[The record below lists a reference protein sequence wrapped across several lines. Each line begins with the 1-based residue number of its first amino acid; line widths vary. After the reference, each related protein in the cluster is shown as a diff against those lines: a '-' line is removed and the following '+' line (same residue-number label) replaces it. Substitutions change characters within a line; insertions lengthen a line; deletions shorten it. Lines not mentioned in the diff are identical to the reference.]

1 MAKFWR
7 KDTQAAITWVSNDN
21 SRFHGC
27 GFLGSLMGWCLVSY
41 PLAAQVTPD
50 SSLGTE
56 TKTENNVTEI
66 TGGTSSDSNL
76 FHSFQEFSV
85 ETGNTAYF
93 NNGAEIS
100 NIIGRVTGSSGS
112 NIDGLIRAN
121 GDANLILINP
131 NGITLGSNARL
142 DIGGSFLGSTS
153 NSIVFADGTVFNTDL
168 NTQPLL
174 TISAPIGL
182 QLGQNSAAIEVSG
195 AVDLNTGLEISPGNT
210 FALVG
215 NGITFNGGVVTAES
229 GRIDLGSVGA
239 GQVSIS
245 EIAAGWQLG
254 YEAVSQFGEIQLL
267 NRSALLNP
275 NTTAN
280 ATGGIQVQGSNITLE
295 RSQITAQTLADAPGG
310 NIVVNATESLTLS
323 GTAAVGEN
331 SSQISNNV
339 SAGATGQGGA
349 IDITTGKL
357 DINPRSF
364 IDNSIFGAGSAG
376 DIKITTTQ
384 INING
389 AGFLEF
395 QQKYRIDPLEGNL
408 RPDSRI
414 TGIFAG
420 TATTGTAGNI
430 TLETDALNL
439 TNGAIIFTS
448 VYTAGNGGNIN
459 VTANEINLKASAI
472 QNGGAVDSLATASMG
487 NINLKSDRL
496 KVSDGATVI
505 NATFGDVSGGNIN
518 IVADSIDLSNSPPES
533 IIGTGL
539 FTNTTLGSGEGGDL
553 QVSANT
559 ITLKDAVIASNSG
572 AILPDGT
579 VIPFGGLGGDIQIE
593 ARESIDVSGVVFNTD
608 NPQLSV
614 SAVAGIGTTTFSDSD
629 GGNLTIDT
637 GKLLIHDGA
646 NFASSTFNAGE
657 GGQLTI
663 NAADSVELIG
673 ITTETGITLGGLF
686 ASSGSIIPELE
697 VTGASGNIS
706 ITTPN
711 LIARDGA
718 VIDVQSDNLG
728 DAGSINLVT
737 DSVLLAN
744 EGALSATTQDGA
756 GGNIQIDTKV
766 LQLNRGLINASVLG
780 QGTGGNIEIN
790 AQDSVQI
797 TGTSYEQLQSTLFDS
812 NLFSPEFFANLS
824 IDQINE
830 GILAAAVD
838 SGDAGIIEIQTAN
851 LELQQGGLIA
861 TATAGSGS
869 AGSILLNASESL
881 VVDGSF
887 ISNNTFFSG
896 AGGDIAV
903 DTSRLEILQGGQI
916 TASTLGLGNGGSVA
930 IDASESV
937 TVAGRAENTDLVPNR
952 SETLISNIS
961 VGAQPLPTITGNGGN
976 LTINTPQLKID
987 DRAAISI
994 GSTGTGNAGS
1004 LEVNADSIMLDNQ
1017 GVISADTQ
1025 SGGGGNII
1033 LNADNLVWR
1042 GGSFTTATS
1051 RGTGNGGNI
1060 TLNTDNLLALEGSR
1074 VTANAFRGMGGNIQV
1089 DTQGLFICQTCQVTA
1104 SSELG
1109 LDGLVDIETLEPTT
1123 LNSLEIAQQPTQP
1136 QEEVAVACPSEPRSN
1151 SSQLTITG
1159 RGGLPNRPQELLN
1172 ARSLIEFAPVAA
1184 SKTPIK
1190 PAKQAILPP
1199 PARGWYRLP
1208 SGQVMLTAQNMD
1220 NLASPQNSP
1229 INTVNC
1235 HN

>member
-7 KDTQAAITWVSNDN
+7 KDTQAAIAWVSNDH
-21 SRFHGC
+21 SRFNGC

-56 TKTENNVTEI
+56 TNTDNNVTEI

-93 NNGAEIS
+93 NNGAEIV

-142 DIGGSFLGSTS
+142 DIGGSFLGSTA
-153 NSIVFADGTVFNTDL
+153 NSVVFEDGTVLNTDP
-168 NTQPLL
+168 NSQPLL
-174 TISAPIGL
+174 TISAPVGL

-195 AVDLNTGLEISPGNT
+195 ADLNTGLEISTGNT

-254 YEAVSQFGEIQLL
+254 YEEVTQFGELQLL
-267 NRSALLNP
+267 GRSALLNP
-275 NTTAN
+275 NIAAN
-280 ATGGIQVQGSNITLE
+280 STGGIQVQGSNITLE

-310 NIVVNATESLTLS
+310 NIVVNASESLALS
-323 GTAAVGEN
+323 GKAAVGEN

-339 SAGATGQGGA
+339 RAGATGQGGA

-364 IDNSIFGAGSAG
+364 IDSSIFGAGSAG
-376 DIKITTTQ
+376 DIKIAATQ

-395 QQKYRIDPLEGNL
+395 QQRYRIDALEGNL
-408 RPDSRI
+408 RPGSRI

-420 TATTGTAGNI
+420 TSTTGTAANI
-430 TLETDALNL
+430 AIETDALNL
-439 TNGAIIFTS
+439 TDGAIIFTP
-448 VYTAGNGGNIN
+448 VYIAGNGGNIN

-472 QNGGAVDSLATASMG
+472 QNGGGVDSLATASLG
-487 NINLKSDRL
+487 NINLTSDRL

-505 NATFGDVSGGNIN
+505 NLTFGDVSGGNIN
-518 IVADSIDLSNSPPES
+518 VVADSIDLSNSPPES

-553 QVSANT
+553 NVSANT

-579 VIPFGGLGGDIQIE
+579 VIPFGGLGGDIKIE

-637 GKLLIHDGA
+637 GRLLVRDGA

-663 NAADSVELIG
+663 NAAESVELIG
-673 ITTETGITLGGLF
+673 ITTDSGITLGGLF

-697 VTGASGNIS
+697 VTGASGNIRL
-706 ITTPN
+706 TTPN
-711 LIARDGA
+711 LTVRDGA

-737 DSVLLAN
+737 DSVLLAKG
-744 EGALSATTQDGA
+744 GALSATTQDGA

-830 GILAAAVD
+830 GILAAAAN
-838 SGDAGIIEIQTAN
+838 SGDAGTIEIQTAN
-851 LELQQGGLIA
+851 LELKQGGLIA

-881 VVDGSF
+881 VVNSSF

-896 AGGDIAV
+896 AGGDIAI

-961 VGAQPLPTITGNGGN
+961 VGAQPLTTITGNGGN

-994 GSTGTGNAGS
+994 GSTGSGNAGS

-1025 SGGGGNII
+1025 SGRGGNII
-1033 LNADNLVWR
+1033 LNADNLIWR

-1060 TLNTDNLLALEGSR
+1060 TFNSNNLLALEGSR
-1074 VTANAFRGMGGNIQV
+1074 VTANAFMGMGGNIQV
-1089 DTQGLFICQTCQVTA
+1089 NTQGLFICQTCQVTA

-1123 LNSLEIAQQPTQP
+1123 SLSSLEIPQQPTQP
-1136 QEEVAVACPSEPRSN
+1136 QEEVAVACPSESRN
-1151 SSQLTITG
+1151 NSQLTITG

-1190 PAKQAILPP
+1190 PVKQAILPP

>member
-7 KDTQAAITWVSNDN
+7 KDTQAAIAWVSNDL

-56 TKTENNVTEI
+56 TNTENNVTEI
-66 TGGTSSDSNL
+66 TGGTSSNSNL

-100 NIIGRVTGSSGS
+100 NIIGRVTGSSVS

-142 DIGGSFLGSTS
+142 DIGGSFLGSTA
-153 NSIVFADGTVFNTDL
+153 NSVVFADGTVFNTNL
-168 NTQPLL
+168 NSQPLL

-182 QLGQNSAAIEVSG
+182 QLGQDSAGIEVSG
-195 AVDLNTGLEISPGNT
+195 AADLNTGLEISPGNT

-215 NGITFNGGVVTAES
+215 NGITFDGGVVTAES

-239 GQVSIS
+239 GQVSIT

-254 YEAVSQFGEIQLL
+254 YEEVTQFGELQLL
-267 NRSALLNP
+267 GRSALFNP
-275 NTTAN
+275 NRVAN
-280 ATGGIQVQGSNITLE
+280 STGGIQVQGSNITLE

-310 NIVVNATESLTLS
+310 NIVVNASESLALS
-323 GTAAVGEN
+323 GKAAVGEN

-339 SAGATGQGGA
+339 RAGASGQGGA
-349 IDITTGKL
+349 IDIATGKL

-376 DIKITTTQ
+376 DIKIAATQ
-384 INING
+384 INLNG

-395 QQKYRIDPLEGNL
+395 QQRYRIDALEGNL
-408 RPDSRI
+408 RPGSRI

-430 TLETDALNL
+430 TIETDALNL
-439 TNGAIIFTS
+439 TDGAIIFTP

-459 VTANEINLKASAI
+459 VTAKDINLKASAI
-472 QNGGAVDSLATASMG
+472 QNGGGVDSLATASLG
-487 NINLKSDRL
+487 NINLTSDRL

-505 NATFGDVSGGNIN
+505 NLTFGDVSGGSVNV
-518 IVADSIDLSNSPPES
+518 VADSIDLSNSPPES
-533 IIGTGL
+533 IVGTGL
-539 FTNTTLGSGEGGDL
+539 FTNTTLGSGEGGNL
-553 QVSANT
+553 NVSANT

-579 VIPFGGLGGDIQIE
+579 VIPSGGSGGDIKIE
-593 ARESIDVSGVVFNTD
+593 ARESIDASGVVFNID

-614 SAVAGIGTTTFSDSD
+614 SAVAGIGTTTFSASD

-637 GKLLIHDGA
+637 GKLLVRDGA
-646 NFASSTFNAGE
+646 NFASSTFNGGD

-673 ITTETGITLGGLF
+673 ITTDTGITLGGLF
-686 ASSGSIIPELE
+686 ASSGSIRPELE

-706 ITTPN
+706 INTPN
-711 LIARDGA
+711 LTVRDSA
-718 VIDVQSDNLG
+718 IIDVQNDSVG
-728 DAGSINLVT
+728 DAGSINLVS

-744 EGALSATTQDGA
+744 EGALSAATQDGA

-797 TGTSYEQLQSTLFDS
+797 TGTSYEQLQSTIFDS
-812 NLFSPEFFANLS
+812 NLFSPEFLASLS

-838 SGDAGIIEIQTAN
+838 GGDAGIIEIQTAN
-851 LELQQGGLIA
+851 LELKQGGLIA
-861 TATAGSGS
+861 TATAGSGA
-869 AGSILLNASESL
+869 AGSILLNTSESL
-881 VVDGSF
+881 VVDSSF
-887 ISNNTFFSG
+887 ISNNSLFSG
-896 AGGDIAV
+896 AGGDIAI

-916 TASTLGLGNGGSVA
+916 TASTLGRGNGGSVT

-937 TVAGRAENTDLVPNR
+937 TVAGRAANAESLA
-952 SETLISNIS
+952 SGAETLASNIS
-961 VGAQPLPTITGNGGN
+961 VGAQPLPTITGNGGD

-987 DRAAISI
+987 DRATISI
-994 GSTGTGNAGS
+994 GSTGSGNAGS
-1004 LEVNADSIMLDNQ
+1004 LEVNADSIMLDRQ
-1017 GVISADTQ
+1017 GGISADTQ

-1033 LNADNLVWR
+1033 LNADHLIWR
-1042 GGSFTTATS
+1042 GESFTTATS

-1060 TLNTDNLLALEGSR
+1060 TLNSNNLLVLEDSR
-1074 VTANAFRGMGGNIQV
+1074 ITANAFMGMGGNIQV

-1123 LNSLEIAQQPTQP
+1123 LSSLEIPQQPTQP
-1136 QEEVAVACPSEPRSN
+1136 QQEVAVACPSEPRKN
-1151 SSQLTITG
+1151 ISQLTITG

-1172 ARSLIEFAPVAA
+1172 ARSLIEFPPVAA
-1184 SKTPIK
+1184 TKTPIK
-1190 PAKQAILPP
+1190 QATLPP
-1199 PARGWYRLP
+1199 PARGWYRQP
-1208 SGQVMLTAQNMD
+1208 NGEVMLTAQNMVG
-1220 NLASPQNSP
+1220 SPHNSP

-1235 HN
+1235 HNYAN